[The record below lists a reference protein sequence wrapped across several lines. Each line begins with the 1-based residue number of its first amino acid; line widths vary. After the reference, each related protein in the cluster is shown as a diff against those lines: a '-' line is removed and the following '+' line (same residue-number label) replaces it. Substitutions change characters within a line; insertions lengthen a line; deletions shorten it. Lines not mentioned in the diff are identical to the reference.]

1 MPVSSASRSRS
12 GRLGPVERPPAGK
25 LRSLG
30 VSSWLAA
37 QLVPE
42 AGTGVAPAWD
52 QPGPQKK
59 SPPLPPSVP
68 STTSCSALGAPPRF
82 ETSTE
87 YGDVP
92 LVGLVVTTSTEEPP
106 PMA

>member
-1 MPVSSASRSRS
+1 
-12 GRLGPVERPPAGK
+12 
-25 LRSLG
+25 LG
-30 VSSWLAA
+30 VSSWLVA

-52 QPGPQKK
+52 QPGPHA
-59 SPPLPPSVP
+59 SAPPAPPSAP
-68 STTSCSALGAPPRF
+68 STTSCSALAAPPRF

-92 LVGLVVTTSTEEPP
+92 LVGLVWLVGLVVTTSTEEPP